1 MFKLIHTGTRLCSN
15 SFIPVH
21 YDAQLITSVYSG
33 SLMFPAM
40 VLSLIY
46 VIDMWLA
53 DLTHLVR

>member
-1 MFKLIHTGTRLCSN
+1 MFKLIHT
-15 SFIPVH
+15 VH

-33 SLMFPAM
+33 SLLFPAM